1 MKPPPPLP
9 SRLLHPFLHRPFPRS
24 TITRPPPL
32 RSTRAFFFS
41 SSPHPLARNRIYEPI
56 RSLPTLT
63 TTLSLSST
71 SSRPLLALFS
81 LSTNAGAERSI
92 RALLLR
98 LIEREGVGER
108 EGGVGYAEVE
118 LDAPDC
124 AVEGVGGLYAIT
136 SIPTLMAFSRGEP
149 QQLTK
154 LTDPAELQDRE
165 FLTLWIENEARRGGA
180 GGAGGGFFGGI
191 FGLGSG

>member
-1 MKPPPPLP
+1 MKPPPLTSCLFRPSISHLSPSTTPRSTRLP
-9 SRLLHPFLHRPFPRS
+9 IHRPFSASP
-24 TITRPPPL
+24 
-32 RSTRAFFFS
+32 S
-41 SSPHPLARNRIYEPI
+41 SRARNRIYEPI

-63 TTLSLSST
+63 TTLALST
-71 SSRPLLALFS
+71 TAARPLLALFG
-81 LSTNAGAERSI
+81 LSTTSRADAAI
-92 RALLLR
+92 RALLLQ
-98 LIEREGVGER
+98 LLEREGAGER

-124 AVEGVGGLYAIT
+124 VVEDVGGLYAIT